1 MGFSLLNVDGQA
13 MPDLRIDP
21 KTGVVYGAGPTIA
34 AGSHK
39 VWVKVTE
46 WKLIDSNGNTSPVAA
61 TLIINK

>member
-1 MGFSLLNVDGQA
+1 